1 MNNFIKSTSQGDIL
15 IVDDH
20 LENLQVLFSMLTDYG
35 YDVRRVINGKQA
47 LTAVHSEAPDIILL
61 DILMPG
67 MDGYEVCQQL
77 KEQEKTAQIPVIF
90 LTALDDELNKIKA
103 FELGGIDYITKPFH
117 IKEVVARIENQLT
130 IQRQRLALA
139 QQNEQL
145 KQQNWR
151 LEQLNCQLVKA
162 NSKLEQSNKDLEQF
176 AYIASHDLR
185 SPLQTIIGFTE
196 ILNQKYQ
203 HCFDKKGTHYL
214 ERIISGAYRMNRLIK
229 GLLEYS
235 RLSTENI
242 QFKEIDGNWIIEQ
255 VLESLQSAIEN
266 SSAEIKRDEMPKL
279 MGDEVQIEQ
288 LFQNLISNA
297 IKYRHPEVAP
307 QIQITVEESLNQ
319 QYLIGIHDNGIGIL
333 SENFQQI
340 FQVFQR
346 LHTGDEYPGTG
357 IGLAV
362 CQKIVDNH
370 GGSIWVES
378 EGDRGSTF
386 YFTLPSA

>member
-1 MNNFIKSTSQGDIL
+1 MNNLIKSTSQGDIL

-77 KEQEKTAQIPVIF
+77 KIQEKTAQIPVIF

-103 FELGGIDYITKPFH
+103 FEIGGIDYITKPFH

-145 KQQNWR
+145 KQQNRR

-203 HCFDKKGTHYL
+203 HCFDQKGTHYL
-214 ERIISGAYRMNRLIK
+214 DRIISGAYRMNKLIK

-235 RLSTENI
+235 RISTDNL

-255 VLESLQSAIEN
+255 VLESLQSAIQN
-266 SSAEIKRDEMPKL
+266 SSAEIKQDEMPKF

-307 QIQITVEESLNQ
+307 QIQITVEERLNQ
-319 QYLIGIHDNGIGIL
+319 QYLIGIHDNGIGIS

-346 LHTGDEYPGTG
+346 LHL
-357 IGLAV
+357 I
-362 CQKIVDNH
+362 
-370 GGSIWVES
+370 
-378 EGDRGSTF
+378 F
-386 YFTLPSA
+386 SALLYLD